1 MYLSCVII
9 VGVVI
14 FYSYG
19 MYGTILYVLV
29 IVFFFFSSRR
39 RHTRC
44 ALVTGVQTCALPILF
59 ITKGR
64 FLKHP
69 FESIVSANLERQ
81 VDIGGDFQLYF
92 APINVKLVAEDMV
105 ISNPE
110 WATQD
115 QFFTADRIEARIAT
129 FSLLTSN
136 NRINWLHLIKDRK
149 STRLNSSH

>member
-1 MYLSCVII
+1 MVSFIFFLMLRRPPRSTRTDTLFPYTTLFRSFRI
-9 VGVVI
+9 VAGLLALI
-14 FYSYG
+14 
-19 MYGTILYVLV
+19 VLV
-29 IVFFFFSSRR
+29 W
-39 RHTRC
+39 
-44 ALVTGVQTCALPILF
+44 AILF
-59 ITKGR
+59 ITKGW

-136 NRINWLHLIKDRK
+136 NRLKDRK